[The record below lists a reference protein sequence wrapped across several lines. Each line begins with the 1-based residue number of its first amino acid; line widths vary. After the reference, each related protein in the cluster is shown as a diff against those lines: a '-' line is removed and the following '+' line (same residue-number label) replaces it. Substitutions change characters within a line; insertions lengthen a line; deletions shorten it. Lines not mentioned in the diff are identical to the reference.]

1 MILLTHTPR
10 SRELYFR
17 QAALDALRDLAPV
30 RLHESEA
37 PFDPAELIG
46 AAQDAAVIVCDP
58 NTAVSATV
66 FDALPGLRAVCRV
79 AVDIRNVDVAAATRT
94 GVLVTHAGPG
104 FVASVTELIIGL
116 LVDLARGISTSAA
129 AYWAG
134 SAPPRTM
141 GRQLGGSTLGIIG
154 YGAIG
159 RALAKLAGA
168 LGMDVLVTDPKVT
181 ADGLQQVGLAALLEG
196 SDFVVCLAAAT
207 TETERLMDATA
218 FARMRPG
225 AFFVNASR
233 GELVDE
239 AALEH
244 AIRSFHLGG
253 AALDVGLAPGQMPRP
268 ELGQLPQ
275 VIATPHIGGLTPPAV
290 DAQANEAVAQV
301 AAILRGDAPPGA
313 VNATPWRRG
322 GTVSS

>member
-10 SRELYFR
+10 TRELYFR
-17 QAALDALRDLAPV
+17 AAALDALRALGPV
-30 RLHESEA
+30 RLHEAEQ
-37 PFDPAELIG
+37 PLDPAGLIA
-46 AAQDAAVIVCDP
+46 AAQGAAVIVADP
-58 NTAVSATV
+58 STAFPASV
-66 FDALPGLRAVCRV
+66 FEALPGLRAVCRV
-79 AVDIRNVDVAAATRT
+79 AVDIRNIDVAAASRT

-104 FVASVTELIIGL
+104 FVASVTELIVGL

-134 SAPPRTM
+134 YTPPRTM

-159 RALAKLAGA
+159 RVLAQVTGA
-168 LGMDVLVTDPKVT
+168 LGMHVLVTDPKVT
-181 ADGLQQVGLAALLEG
+181 ADGLQQVDLAALLG
-196 SDFVVCLAAAT
+196 RSDFVVCLAAAMP
-207 TETERLMDATA
+207 ETARLMDAAA

-225 AFFVNASR
+225 ACFVNASR

-244 AIRSFHLGG
+244 TLRNGHLGG
-253 AALDVGLAPGQMPRP
+253 AALDVGLDPGQMPRP
-268 ELGQLPQ
+268 ALGRLPQ

-290 DAQANEAVAQV
+290 DAQAHEAVTQV
-301 AAILRGDAPPGA
+301 AAILRGEVPPGA
-313 VNATPWRRG
+313 VN
-322 GTVSS
+322 